1 MDHIAQT
8 LAEAQEKIVAKEFE
22 AALHILNDLPAKS
35 EQTSEIL
42 YLQAVCNR
50 YLNQLDRAL
59 KCLERLKNL
68 SPDHGRAHQE
78 EGHTYRAKGNLGS
91 ALRAYERANFYNPAL
106 ESSLRSRIDILRQT
120 NQTYRIEQ
128 VQNQLDYLLNLPK
141 PLVAVT
147 DLISQGKL
155 LKAENLCRHFM
166 TQVPDHVE
174 GMRLLA
180 ELGIRLGVLDD
191 AEYLLETAVALEPK
205 NIQARIDYIS
215 ALRKRQNYEKALTQS
230 KELLKGAPKNQ
241 QFRSIFAIECMQ
253 TGDFDTAI
261 KVFDE
266 ILNDLPDDPIT
277 HTAKGHAL
285 KTKGLF
291 DDAVGSYKMA
301 IQSNRGHGEAYYA
314 LANLKTY
321 RFGQTEMDLMVELIQ
336 DPNLSFMDRVYMSFS
351 LGKAYEDGKDFSR
364 SFKFYEKG
372 NKLKKTQSRYSA
384 KKMTEE
390 FRLQKIVCDQT
401 FFSAK
406 NGVGHSSSAPIFI
419 VGLPRAGS
427 TLLEQI
433 LSSHSQVD
441 GTLEL
446 PNILSLSQQLRRRSI
461 NNTTPGYPSILDK
474 LENEEF
480 FLFGKKFIED
490 TLIHRQGSSYFIDK
504 MPNNFRHL
512 GLIKLILPN
521 AKVIDARRNA
531 MDCCFSGFKQL
542 FAEGQEFSYD
552 LSDLGQY
559 YKDYVELMTH
569 WNEVLPD
576 FVLRVNNEDVIDDLE
591 GEVRRM
597 LDFCGLEFEE
607 QCLYFYKNK
616 RNVRTPSADQ
626 VRQPVS
632 KSGVAR
638 WKPYEEFLLPLKN
651 SLGPWV

>member
-1 MDHIAQT
+1 
-8 LAEAQEKIVAKEFE
+8 
-22 AALHILNDLPAKS
+22 
-35 EQTSEIL
+35 
-42 YLQAVCNR
+42 
-50 YLNQLDRAL
+50 
-59 KCLERLKNL
+59 
-68 SPDHGRAHQE
+68 
-78 EGHTYRAKGNLGS
+78 
-91 ALRAYERANFYNPAL
+91 
-106 ESSLRSRIDILRQT
+106 
-120 NQTYRIEQ
+120 
-128 VQNQLDYLLNLPK
+128 
-141 PLVAVT
+141 
-147 DLISQGKL
+147 
-155 LKAENLCRHFM
+155 
-166 TQVPDHVE
+166 
-174 GMRLLA
+174 
-180 ELGIRLGVLDD
+180 
-191 AEYLLETAVALEPK
+191 
-205 NIQARIDYIS
+205 
-215 ALRKRQNYEKALTQS
+215 
-230 KELLKGAPKNQ
+230 
-241 QFRSIFAIECMQ
+241 MQ

-321 RFGQTEMDLMVELIQ
+321 RFGQTEMNLMVELIQ

-461 NNTTPGYPSILDK
+461 NNATPGYPSILDK

-490 TLIHRQGSSYFIDK
+490 TLIHRQGSAYFIDK

>member
-1 MDHIAQT
+1 MEDIAQT
-8 LAEAQEKIVAKEFE
+8 LVEAKEKIVAKEFE
-22 AALHILNDLPAKS
+22 AALKLLDDSPAEIEKS
-35 EQTSEIL
+35 TEAL

-50 YLNQLDRAL
+50 YLNQFDRAL
-59 KCLERLKNL
+59 SCLEKLKSL

-78 EGHTYRAKGNLGS
+78 EGHTYRTMGKFGH
-91 ALRAYERANFYNPAL
+91 ALRAYERANFYNSAL
-106 ESSLRSRIDILRQT
+106 ESSFRSQIDILRKT
-120 NQTYRIEQ
+120 NQTHRIEQ
-128 VQNQLDYLLNLPK
+128 VQNQLDYLLKLPK

-155 LKAENLCRHFM
+155 LKAENLCRQFM
-166 TQVPDHVE
+166 TQVPNHVE

-180 ELGIRLGVLDD
+180 EIGIRLGVLDD
-191 AEYLLETAVALEPK
+191 AEYLLETAVALEPE
-205 NIQARIDYIS
+205 NRQARIDYIS
-215 ALRKRQNYEKALTQS
+215 ALRKRQNYEEALTQS
-230 KELLKGAPKNQ
+230 RELLKGAPKNH
-241 QFRSIFAIECMQ
+241 QFRSIFAIESMQ

-261 KVFDE
+261 QIFDE
-266 ILNDLPDDPIT
+266 ILNDLPDDPLT
-277 HTAKGHAL
+277 HTTKGHAL
-285 KTKGLF
+285 KTIGRS
-291 DDAVGSYKMA
+291 DDAVRSYKMA
-301 IQSNRGHGEAYYA
+301 IRSNRGHGEAYYA

-321 RFGQTEMDLMVELIQ
+321 RFDQNEMSLLAELVE

-351 LGKAYEDGKDFSR
+351 LGKAYEDGKDFPQ

-384 KKMTEE
+384 EKMSEE
-390 FRLQKIVCDQT
+390 FELQKSVCDRA
-401 FFSAK
+401 FFSAR
-406 NGVGHSSSAPIFI
+406 NGVGNVSGAPIFI

-433 LSSHSQVD
+433 LSSHSKVD

-446 PNILSLSQQLRRRSI
+446 PNILSLSQQLRRRTVNDETI
-461 NNTTPGYPSILDK
+461 GYPGVLKK

-480 FLFGKKFIED
+480 CRFGEKFIED
-490 TLIHRQGSSYFIDK
+490 TQIHRQGSPYFIDK
-504 MPNNFRHL
+504 MPNNFRHI

-521 AKVIDARRNA
+521 AKIIDARRNA

-559 YKDYVELMTH
+559 YKDYVKLMTH
-569 WNEVLPD
+569 WDEVLPN

-597 LDFCGLEFEE
+597 LDFCGLDFEE
-607 QCLYFYKNK
+607 ECLHFYKNK
-616 RNVRTPSADQ
+616 RNVRTPSAEQ

-632 KSGVAR
+632 KFGVAR

-651 SLGPWV
+651 SLGL